1 MSKGVKTLSKKKK
14 IIITLLV
21 IVGLAFTAIVG
32 YAAYLYNEASNL
44 VSDAHEDIGRENE
57 KSTLRTED
65 VDPIDDHVTILFI
78 GVDSGEEI
86 ENNKSRSDALLL
98 ATFNKDLNTV
108 KLLSIPR
115 DSYVYIP
122 EVGYST
128 KINHAHAFGG
138 ARATVETVEE
148 FLNVPVDY
156 YVRVNFNA
164 FVDLVEAID
173 GIWYNVPYEISEP
186 NSGNKRDSI
195 HLYPGY
201 QHLNGEETLA
211 LARTRK
217 HDSDLQ
223 RGRRQQE
230 ILMTIADEVLSTSS
244 LLKLD
249 DVMTAVGKNM
259 STNLKM
265 PEIRGFFSY
274 ALDGDIEIDTL
285 NLDGIGDYMDDGVW
299 YFQVDE
305 ESRQEI
311 QEMLRRH
318 LDLEPFVEETFQS
331 PY

>member
-32 YAAYLYNEASNL
+32 YAAYLYNEANYL

-65 VDPIDDHVTILFI
+65 VDPIDDHVSILFI

-138 ARATVETVEE
+138 ARTTVETVEE

-201 QHLNGEETLA
+201 QHLDGEETLA

-311 QEMLRRH
+311 QETLRRH

>member
-32 YAAYLYNEASNL
+32 YAAYLYNEANYL

-65 VDPIDDHVTILFI
+65 VDPIDDHVSILFI

-98 ATFNKDLNTV
+98 ATFNKDSNTV

-138 ARATVETVEE
+138 ARTTVETVEE

>member
-1 MSKGVKTLSKKKK
+1 MSKGVKTLSRKKK

-65 VDPIDDHVTILFI
+65 VDPIDDHVSILFI

-138 ARATVETVEE
+138 ARTTVETVEE

-201 QHLNGEETLA
+201 QHLDGEETLA

-311 QEMLRRH
+311 QETLRRH

>member
-65 VDPIDDHVTILFI
+65 VDPIDDHVSILFI

-311 QEMLRRH
+311 QETLRRH

>member
-1 MSKGVKTLSKKKK
+1 MSKGVKTLSRKKK

-32 YAAYLYNEASNL
+32 YAAYLYNEANNL

-57 KSTLRTED
+57 KSTLRTKD
-65 VDPIDDHVTILFI
+65 VDPVDDHVSILFI

-98 ATFNKDLNTV
+98 ATFNKDSNTV

-201 QHLNGEETLA
+201 QHLDGEETLA

>member
-1 MSKGVKTLSKKKK
+1 MSKGVKTLSRKKK

-32 YAAYLYNEASNL
+32 YAAYLYNEANYL

-65 VDPIDDHVTILFI
+65 VDPIDDHVSILFI

-138 ARATVETVEE
+138 ARTTVETVEE

-311 QEMLRRH
+311 QETLRRH

>member
-1 MSKGVKTLSKKKK
+1 MSKGVKTLSRKKK

-32 YAAYLYNEASNL
+32 YAAYLYNEANNL

-57 KSTLRTED
+57 KSTLRTKD
-65 VDPIDDHVTILFI
+65 VDPVDDHVSILFI

-98 ATFNKDLNTV
+98 ATFNKDSNTV

-201 QHLNGEETLA
+201 QHLDGEETLA

-311 QEMLRRH
+311 QETLRRH

>member
-1 MSKGVKTLSKKKK
+1 MSKGVKTLSRKKK

-32 YAAYLYNEASNL
+32 YAAYLYNEANYL

-65 VDPIDDHVTILFI
+65 VDPIDDHVSILFI

-122 EVGYST
+122 EAGYST

>member
-1 MSKGVKTLSKKKK
+1 MSKGVKTLSRKKK

-32 YAAYLYNEASNL
+32 YAAYLYNEANYL

-65 VDPIDDHVTILFI
+65 VDPIDDHVSILFI

-138 ARATVETVEE
+138 ARTTVETVEE

>member
-1 MSKGVKTLSKKKK
+1 MSKGVKTLSRKKK

-65 VDPIDDHVTILFI
+65 VDPIDDHVSILFI

-98 ATFNKDLNTV
+98 ATFNKDSNTV

-311 QEMLRRH
+311 QETLRRH

>member
-1 MSKGVKTLSKKKK
+1 MSKGVKTLSRKKK

-32 YAAYLYNEASNL
+32 YAAYLYNEANNL

-57 KSTLRTED
+57 KSTLRTKD
-65 VDPIDDHVTILFI
+65 VDPVDDHVSILFI

-98 ATFNKDLNTV
+98 ATFNKDSNTV

-249 DVMTAVGKNM
+249 DVMTAVGKKM

-274 ALDGDIEIDTL
+274 ALDGDIKVDTL

-311 QEMLRRH
+311 QETLRRH

>member
-1 MSKGVKTLSKKKK
+1 MSKGVKTLSRKKK

-32 YAAYLYNEASNL
+32 YAAYLYNEANYL

-98 ATFNKDLNTV
+98 ATFNKDSNTV

-122 EVGYST
+122 EAGYST

-201 QHLNGEETLA
+201 QHLDGEETLA